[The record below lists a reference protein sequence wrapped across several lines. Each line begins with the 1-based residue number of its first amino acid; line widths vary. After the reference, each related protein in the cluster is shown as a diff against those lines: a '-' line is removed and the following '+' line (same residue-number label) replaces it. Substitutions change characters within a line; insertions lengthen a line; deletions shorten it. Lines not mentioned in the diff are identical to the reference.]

1 MIELTDKD
9 FLVKNNSLIVKHKDF
24 KDNQGIIMFKTEW
37 CGHCQR
43 AKPEFS
49 NAADI
54 LGKSFP
60 IATIDC
66 DENKYAPRMAGVS
79 GYPTIKFID
88 RNGKISGDYEGD
100 REVGPILQVICDKAK
115 VCKRI

>member
-1 MIELTDKD
+1 MLELTDKD
-9 FLVKNNSLIVKHKDF
+9 FAVKNNQLHIRHKDF
-24 KDNQGIIMFKTEW
+24 KDKQGIVMFKTEW
-37 CGHCQR
+37 CGHCRR
-43 AKPEFS
+43 AKPEFATAS
-49 NAADI
+49 DI

-66 DENKYAPRMAGVS
+66 DKNTYAPRMAGVE

-88 RNGKISGDYEGD
+88 RNGKISGDYTGE
-100 REVGPILQVICDKAK
+100 RETGYILQIVCDKAK